1 MGRSLLEEA
10 VEIAAKLVSRPEF
23 DGLHDPDRSTSVIE
37 PYYDPVGLPT
47 IGCGHLLSRTAWA
60 PLSRFQAITVAQ
72 AEALL
77 RSDLMKAAGAVMRMI
92 KVKLNANQIAALID
106 FVFNAGAGNFE
117 ISTIRRVINRG
128 DLTAV
133 PAQLMRWVF
142 ARGVKLPGLVK
153 RRKAEAAL
161 WVAR

>member
-1 MGRSLLEEA
+1 MARSLLEQA

-23 DGLHDPDRSTSVIE
+23 DGLHDPDKRTVLIE

-47 IGCGHLLSRTAWA
+47 IGYGHLLSRVAWA
-60 PLSRFQAITVAQ
+60 PLDQFPAITVSQ

-77 RSDLMKAAGAVMRMI
+77 RSDLMKAAGAVMRMV

-117 ISTIRRVINRG
+117 ISTIRKVINRG
-128 DLTAV
+128 DFASV
-133 PAQLMRWVF
+133 PAQLMRWVY
-142 ARGVKLPGLVK
+142 AKGVKLPGLVR

-161 WVAR
+161 WVA

>member
-1 MGRSLLEEA
+1 MGMSLLEQA

-23 DGLHDPDRSTSVIE
+23 DGLHDPDRTTAVIE

-47 IGCGHLLSRTAWA
+47 IGYGHLLSRTAWK
-60 PLSRFQAITVAQ
+60 PLNQFPAISVAQ

-77 RSDLMKAAGAVMRMI
+77 RADLMKAAGVVMRLV

-117 ISTIRRVINRG
+117 ISTLRRVINRG
-128 DLTAV
+128 DFAAV
-133 PAQLMRWVF
+133 PGQLMRWVY
-142 ARGVKLPGLVK
+142 AKGIKLPGLVK

-161 WVAR
+161 WVA

>member
-1 MGRSLLEEA
+1 MSMSLLEQA

-23 DGLHDPDRSTSVIE
+23 DGLHDPDRTTAVIE

-47 IGCGHLLSRTAWA
+47 IGYGHLLSRTAWK
-60 PLSRFQAITVAQ
+60 PLNQFPAISVAQ

-77 RSDLMKAAGAVMRMI
+77 RADLMKSAGAVMRLV

-117 ISTIRRVINRG
+117 ISTLRRVINRG
-128 DLTAV
+128 DFAAV

-142 ARGVKLPGLVK
+142 AKGVRLPGLVK
-153 RRKAEAAL
+153 RRKAEVAL
-161 WVAR
+161 WVA

>member
-1 MGRSLLEEA
+1 MAGPLLEQA

-23 DGLHDPDRSTSVIE
+23 DGLHDPDRSTAMIE

-47 IGCGHLLSRTAWA
+47 IGYGHLLSRTAWA
-60 PLSRFQAITVAQ
+60 PLNQFPAISVAQ

-77 RSDLMKAAGAVMRMI
+77 RADLMKAAGAVMRMV
-92 KVKLNANQIAALID
+92 KVKLTANQIAALID

-117 ISTIRRVINRG
+117 ISTVRKVINRG
-128 DLTAV
+128 DLAAV
-133 PAQLMRWVF
+133 PAQLMRWVY
-142 ARGVKLPGLVK
+142 AKGVRLPGLVK

-161 WVAR
+161 WVA

>member
-1 MGRSLLEEA
+1 MSMSLLEQA

-23 DGLHDPDRSTSVIE
+23 DGLHDPDRTTAVIE

-47 IGCGHLLSRTAWA
+47 IGYGHLLSRTAWK
-60 PLSRFQAITVAQ
+60 PLNQFPAISVAQ

-77 RSDLMKAAGAVMRMI
+77 RADLMKAAGAVMRLV

-117 ISTIRRVINRG
+117 ISTLRRVINRG
-128 DLTAV
+128 DFAAV

-142 ARGVKLPGLVK
+142 AKGVRLPGLVK
-153 RRKAEAAL
+153 RRKAEVAL
-161 WVAR
+161 WVA

>member
-1 MGRSLLEEA
+1 MAASLLEQA
-10 VEIAAKLVSRPEF
+10 VEIAARLVSRPEF
-23 DGLHDPDRSTSVIE
+23 DGLHDPDRSTAVIE

-47 IGCGHLLSRTAWA
+47 IGYGHLLSRTAWA
-60 PLSRFQAITVAQ
+60 PLDQFPAISIAQ

-77 RSDLMKAAGAVMRMI
+77 RADLLKAAGAVMRLV

-128 DLTAV
+128 DLAAV
-133 PAQLMRWVF
+133 PAQLMRWVY
-142 ARGVKLPGLVK
+142 AKGVKLPGLVK
-153 RRKAEAAL
+153 RRKAEVAL
-161 WVAR
+161 WLA

>member
-1 MGRSLLEEA
+1 MSMSLLEQA

-23 DGLHDPDRSTSVIE
+23 DGLHDPDRATAVIE

-47 IGCGHLLSRTAWA
+47 IGYGHLLSRTAWK
-60 PLSRFQAITVAQ
+60 PLNQFPAISVAQ

-77 RSDLMKAAGAVMRMI
+77 RADLMKAAGAVMRMV

-117 ISTIRRVINRG
+117 ISTLRRVINRG
-128 DLTAV
+128 DFAAV
-133 PAQLMRWVF
+133 PAQLMRWVY
-142 ARGVKLPGLVK
+142 AKGVKLPGLVK

-161 WVAR
+161 WVA

>member
-1 MGRSLLEEA
+1 MAGSLLEQA

-23 DGLHDPDRSTSVIE
+23 DGLHDPDKRTAVIE

-47 IGCGHLLSRTAWA
+47 IGYGHLLSRVAWA
-60 PLSRFQAITVAQ
+60 PLDQFPAVTVSQ

-77 RSDLMKAAGAVMRMI
+77 RSDLMKAAGAVMRMVQ
-92 KVKLNANQIAALID
+92 VKLNANQIAALID

-117 ISTIRRVINRG
+117 ISTLRRVINRG
-128 DLTAV
+128 DFAAV
-133 PAQLMRWVF
+133 PAQLMRWVY
-142 ARGVKLPGLVK
+142 AKGLKLPGLVK

-161 WVAR
+161 WVA

>member
-1 MGRSLLEEA
+1 MTRSVLEEA
-10 VEIAAKLVSRPEF
+10 VEIAARLVSRPEF
-23 DGLHDPDRSTSVIE
+23 DGLHDPDKRTALIE

-47 IGCGHLLSRTAWA
+47 IGYGHLLSRKAWA
-60 PLSRFQAITVAQ
+60 PLHQFPAITVGQ

-77 RSDLMKAAGAVMRMI
+77 RADLMKAAGAVMRMV

-128 DLTAV
+128 DLAAV
-133 PAQLMRWVF
+133 PAQLMRWVY
-142 ARGVKLPGLVK
+142 AKGVKLPGLVK

-161 WVAR
+161 WVA

>member
-1 MGRSLLEEA
+1 MAASLLEQA
-10 VEIAAKLVSRPEF
+10 VEIAARLVSRPGF
-23 DGLHDPDRSTSVIE
+23 DGLHDPDRSTAVIE

-47 IGCGHLLSRTAWA
+47 IGYGHLLSRKAWT
-60 PLSRFQAITVAQ
+60 PLEQFPAISVAQ

-77 RSDLMKAAGAVMRMI
+77 RADLMKAAGAVMRMV

-117 ISTIRRVINRG
+117 ISTLRRVINRG
-128 DLTAV
+128 DLAAV
-133 PAQLMRWVF
+133 PTQLMRWVY
-142 ARGVKLPGLVK
+142 AKGVRLPGLVK

-161 WVAR
+161 WVA

>member
-1 MGRSLLEEA
+1 MTRSVLEEA
-10 VEIAAKLVSRPEF
+10 VEIAARLVSRPEF
-23 DGLHDPDRSTSVIE
+23 DGLHDPDKRTAVIE

-47 IGCGHLLSRTAWA
+47 IGYGHLLSRVAWA
-60 PLSRFQAITVAQ
+60 PLDQFPAISIAQ

-77 RSDLMKAAGAVMRMI
+77 RADLLKAAGAVMRLV

-128 DLTAV
+128 DLAAV
-133 PAQLMRWVF
+133 PAQLMRWVY
-142 ARGVKLPGLVK
+142 AKGVKLPGLVK
-153 RRKAEAAL
+153 RRKAEVAL
-161 WVAR
+161 WLA